1 MDGVIYPEID
11 TMSNANKGGFLSNQ
25 AASQLATFK
34 TQASKD
40 RYKWLTV
47 TKENIK
53 TATVTIPYTAPAGYT
68 QVGAFG
74 GRVSGNNRFAL
85 VGERADASNVYVYT
99 RSGLYANITETS
111 HTTRGQILFRRT

>member
-1 MDGVIYPEID
+1 MDGIIYPEID

-25 AASQLATFK
+25 AASQLAAFK

-40 RYKWLTV
+40 RYKWLTF

-53 TATVTIPYTAPAGYT
+53 TATVTIPFTAPAGYT

-99 RSGLYANITETS
+99 RSGLYADITATS
-111 HTTRGQILFRRT
+111 HTTRGQVLFRRT